1 MRGVY
6 LKKGNV
12 KVTVVPYYR
21 IGDLFLTTNATNPS
35 SFLGGTWQLFG
46 PGKTLVCVD
55 TSDSDFNTVKKTG
68 GAKTK
73 SYTPA
78 GSVQNHTLTVEQIPP
93 HSHTVKTRLYH
104 GDGEVVTGEI
114 LNCGMVWDTGRRRYV
129 NDCYNTGGGQPHSH
143 GFSGTA
149 ANINVVQPYI
159 TCYIWI
165 RTA

>member
-21 IGDLFLTTNATNPS
+21 IGDLFLTTNAANPS

-73 SYTPA
+73 ATGY
-78 GSVQNHTLTVEQIPP
+78 HTLTANQSGLPYHEHYIKMRNNGRWNWWDGSEPGDKLEGGYYWDDGNVTYNWLIQCGKTGAQDAKQ
-93 HSHTVKTRLYH
+93 SHNH
-104 GDGEVVTGEI
+104 GN
-114 LNCGMVWDTGRRRYV
+114 L
-129 NDCYNTGGGQPHSH
+129 
-143 GFSGTA
+143 
-149 ANINVVQPYI
+149 NVVQPYI